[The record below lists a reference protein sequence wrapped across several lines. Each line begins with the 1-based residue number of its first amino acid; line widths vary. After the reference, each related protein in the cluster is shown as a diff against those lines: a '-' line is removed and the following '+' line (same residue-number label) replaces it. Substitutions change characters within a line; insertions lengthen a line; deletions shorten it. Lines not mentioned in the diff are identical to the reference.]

1 MRLRWEPEVI
11 RQIEEGLDV
20 LALRP
25 DATLVRTRA
34 KLAVKAGRL

>member
-20 LALRP
+20 LVLRP
-25 DATLVRTRA
+25 DATLVPARGA
-34 KLAVKAGRL
+34 MALQAGRL

>member
-11 RQIEEGLDV
+11 RQTEDGLDV

-25 DATLVRTRA
+25 DATLVSARA
-34 KLAVKAGRL
+34 TKALKEGRL